1 MMKIKLLQVV
11 FLSTMMLQN
20 LSAQTYCASK
30 GNHPWNEWIA
40 KVQFGTIPNF
50 MGANWNAIQPF
61 EVIQYDSAGHKTVC
75 STRLKFVPDCATTP
89 VTPVFNSCPTNLT
102 VSIPS
107 GQTCGIAKWA
117 QPTLERYM
125 KTALSSNFASGHCF
139 PLGTTTVIY
148 TAKDSC
154 NHTATCS
161 FTVTV
166 KHAVAIS
173 GQANAFVT
181 PLNARVYDN
190 KVKLD
195 WVQLSSEAAT
205 FEVQKPT
212 EDGFN
217 FKTIHQIVAQPT
229 DGYHWG
235 YDELPEEGANDYRL
249 KTVLKS
255 GKEIYSPIE
264 RVDYQKLPDF
274 TVFPNPTHEET
285 FVDLKNFVNQK
296 VELSISDLAGK
307 VLLKQTI
314 EHVSILPHRVDVS
327 KLQNGAYLLEIQT
340 VGKRTLTR
348 QVHILK

>member
-1 MMKIKLLQVV
+1 MSNPPCSLFTTPPV
-11 FLSTMMLQN
+11 FANCPANKTVTAAAGQI
-20 LSAQTYCASK
+20 CAAVTWVAPTVT
-30 GNHPWNEWIA
+30 GNR
-40 KVQFGTIPNF
+40 TIPVK
-50 MGANWNAIQPF
+50 I
-61 EVIQYDSAGHKTVC
+61 T
-75 STRLKFVPDCATTP
+75 
-89 VTPVFNSCPTNLT
+89 
-102 VSIPS
+102 
-107 GQTCGIAKWA
+107 
-117 QPTLERYM
+117 
-125 KTALSSNFASGHCF
+125 SNFASGHCF

-166 KHAVAIS
+166 KHGVAIA
-173 GQANAFVT
+173 GQANAVVT

-195 WVQLSSEAAT
+195 WVQLSSDAAT

-212 EDGFN
+212 ADGSN

-229 DGYHWG
+229 DGYHAG
-235 YDELPEEGANDYRL
+235 FDELPEEGVNDYRL
-249 KTVLKS
+249 KTVLKD
-255 GKEIYSPIE
+255 GKVVYSPIE

-274 TVFPNPTHEET
+274 TVFPNPTQEET

-314 EHVSILPHRVDVS
+314 EHASILPHRVDVS